1 MTTGPTVQAPSTAP
15 APPPLDLRHPLLTA
29 IAALPVLATVYQTLV
44 MTDVTGDVIRKGI
57 EGDSY
62 QMLWTNLTWGIAT
75 LYGLF
80 LGIWAMPRYGARLS
94 ISAGLVLFALGN
106 LLCGA
111 SVDVPS
117 MAASRLVEGIGKGM
131 TISLFRSALYRQ
143 FDRSLIAAVGF
154 YGVAAYA
161 TRHLTPLVTADL
173 NDALSWRWIYW
184 YNVPVAA
191 LGLALVRRTFRPDR
205 PERPILLRIDWF
217 AVALLAAWVAS
228 VLFAFGWYRRWGGLT
243 SDLFSLTAALC
254 VVLPI
259 ALLAWVFLGLS
270 PDEHLRRLLRVR
282 GYVLA
287 MCVRMLLL
295 VNFAAVV
302 AVMGEYLTELRDYPR
317 EVAGLVLAPA
327 APTMAITTLL
337 TTIFHRRRLRPLWLL
352 VGVVGSAACL
362 WWLSGIDNFTAKG
375 QVAAILACWG
385 FFLGFFPPVFL
396 ADEIEAIERRDAIY
410 GASLSM
416 VFLLLPLLIVP
427 IATGTA
433 IKVWTDRA
441 VDSQRLNLREERTA
455 VREAQARLA
464 DDYRQRGVDGPEL
477 SSLTASTLGG
487 SVKAESV
494 ARGFQDGLKFLSLT
508 MLGIGLP
515 LGVFRC
521 FLTPGQILIPD
532 PPEAP

>member
-1 MTTGPTVQAPSTAP
+1 MTTGTTVQAPSTASTTSP
-15 APPPLDLRHPLLTA
+15 APLDLRHPLLIA

-80 LGIWAMPRYGARLS
+80 FGIWAMPRYGARLS

-111 SVDVPS
+111 SVHVPS

-143 FDRSLIAAVGF
+143 FERNLIAALAF

-161 TRHLTPLVTADL
+161 TRPLTPLVTADL

-184 YNVPVAA
+184 DNVPVAA
-191 LGLALVRRTFRPDR
+191 LGLVLVRRTFRPDR
-205 PERPILLRIDWF
+205 PEKPILLRIDWF
-217 AVALLAAWVAS
+217 AVTLLAAWVAS

-243 SDLFSLTAALC
+243 SDVFSLTAALC
-254 VVLPI
+254 FLLPI

-270 PDEHLRRLLRVR
+270 PDEHLKRLLRVR

-302 AVMGEYLTELRDYPR
+302 AVMGQYLTELRDYPR

-327 APTMAITTLL
+327 AGAMAISTLL
-337 TTIFHRRRLRPLWLL
+337 TTLSHRRRLRPSGSWSGSS
-352 VGVVGSAACL
+352 GVRPASGGS
-362 WWLSGIDNFTAKG
+362 
-375 QVAAILACWG
+375 
-385 FFLGFFPPVFL
+385 P
-396 ADEIEAIERRDAIY
+396 
-410 GASLSM
+410 
-416 VFLLLPLLIVP
+416 
-427 IATGTA
+427 
-433 IKVWTDRA
+433 
-441 VDSQRLNLREERTA
+441 
-455 VREAQARLA
+455 
-464 DDYRQRGVDGPEL
+464 
-477 SSLTASTLGG
+477 ASTTSRPRATSPRSSPAGG
-487 SVKAESV
+487 SSSDSSRRSSSPTRSRPS
-494 ARGFQDGLKFLSLT
+494 RGRTRFTEGRS
-508 MLGIGLP
+508 P
-515 LGVFRC
+515 WSSSSSHC
-521 FLTPGQILIPD
+521 
-532 PPEAP
+532 